1 MSRKL
6 STLEFTVLGYAWLRG
21 PCTTYAIMKELSQS
35 ESSYHNSRAGTAYS
49 IAKRLVGF
57 GLLDSSAEGEISI
70 SSSGVEALQD
80 WLRPPLPAADIAHS
94 ADLVRLRFFFLGAL
108 DQESRLEFIDRS
120 IEGLREFLKRCEAL
134 LPKNEE
140 LGDYFGLLATISTIF
155 ETKARIQWLMLVRQ
169 LVVDPIEGQENWTNT
184 ILTRFPELQS

>member
-57 GLLDSSAEGEISI
+57 GLLDSSSEGEISI
-70 SSSGVEALQD
+70 SATGLEALQD

-140 LGDYFGLLATISTIF
+140 LGDYYGLLATISTIF
-155 ETKARIQWLMLVRQ
+155 ETKARIQWLTLVRG
-169 LVVDPIEGQENWTNT
+169 LVVDPIEGEGDWTKT
-184 ILTRFPELQS
+184 IVSRFPQLQN